1 MFTHNNLKPYP
12 MKIKYLTQGLVK
24 KNYIC
29 SLFGHQYVEI
39 KTVNTHFKE
48 FECKNCRMQATNN
61 SVGQKI
67 KLTSELKDINETL
80 FYLYLKRQFLAK
92 FYFEKKEQ

>member
-1 MFTHNNLKPYP
+1 
-12 MKIKYLTQGLVK
+12 
-24 KNYIC
+24 
-29 SLFGHQYVEI
+29 
-39 KTVNTHFKE
+39 
-48 FECKNCRMQATNN
+48 MQATND